1 MVPVWGLAATF
12 GIQAPLFRTIRT
24 VTDRTMAKITLDQV
38 QHSYLEHPQ
47 DPDDWALKRL
57 DMVWSDGGA
66 YALLGPSG
74 CGKTTLLNVISGLL
88 QPTRGRVLFDD
99 RDVSGIPSDRRDI
112 AQVFQFPVV
121 YDTMSVFDNLAFPLR
136 NRGMPESQVKQRVHE
151 IATMLDLEAVLGNRA
166 SGLTADG
173 KQKISLGRGLVRSD
187 VNVIM
192 FDEPLTVIDPHLKWQ
207 LRSKL
212 KELHQ
217 EVGVT
222 MIYVTHDQTEA
233 LTFAE
238 QVVVMHEGAV
248 VQTGTPVELFEK
260 PRHTFV
266 GHFIG
271 SPGMNLL
278 PCEITDSGPAFLGH
292 PLPVAGEFQ
301 VPEGTRRLEIGIRPE
316 FIRFAPEGLPVEIV
330 KVEDVGRYRI
340 VEVSYKGQPIKL
352 VTPENTPIPDATG
365 HLAFERSMTHVY
377 ADGWIIT

>member
-1 MVPVWGLAATF
+1 
-12 GIQAPLFRTIRT
+12 
-24 VTDRTMAKITLDQV
+24 MAKITLDQV
-38 QHSYLEHPQ
+38 RHSYISNPSKAE
-47 DPDDWALKRL
+47 DYALKQL
-57 DMVWSDGGA
+57 DVEWSDGGA

-88 QPTRGRVLFDD
+88 QPSEGRVLFDD
-99 RDVSGIPSDRRDI
+99 RDVTDVPSDKRDI

-121 YDTMSVFDNLAFPLR
+121 YDTMSVYDNLAFPLR
-136 NRGMPESQVKQRVHE
+136 NRGVPEAQVKQRVRE
-151 IATMLDLEAVLGNRA
+151 IAAMLDLEGVLGNRA

-192 FDEPLTVIDPHLKWQ
+192 FDEPLTVIDPHLKWL

-217 EVGVT
+217 EVRAT

-233 LTFAE
+233 LTFADN
-238 QVVVMHEGAV
+238 VVVMHDGQV
-248 VQTGTPVELFEK
+248 VQIGTPVELFEK
-260 PRHTFV
+260 PKHTFV

-278 PCEITDSGPAFLGH
+278 PCTIDQGAASFHGH
-292 PLPVAGEFQ
+292 RFELAQPLQTPPGAG
-301 VPEGTRRLEIGIRPE
+301 RLELGIRPE
-316 FIRFAPEGLPVEIV
+316 FMHFADDGLPVDIV
-330 KVEDVGRYRI
+330 KVDDVGRYRI
-340 VEVSYKGQPIKL
+340 VEVKHREQSIKL
-352 VTPENTPIPDATG
+352 VSPESVPVPETNG
-365 HLAFERSMTHVY
+365 YLAFDRSKTNVY